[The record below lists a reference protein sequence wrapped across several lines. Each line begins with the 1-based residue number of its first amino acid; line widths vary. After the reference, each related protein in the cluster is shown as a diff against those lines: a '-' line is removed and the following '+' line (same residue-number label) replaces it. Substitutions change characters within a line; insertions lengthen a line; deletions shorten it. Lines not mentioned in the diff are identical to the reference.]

1 MFRRMAAPTDVD
13 LACEGLQAIKKQ
25 LKKLVGDGQATSSQL
40 TAAAD
45 DCADAVIITTNAA
58 EIRMVNGAAARLT
71 GISTRELQTQTLW
84 DVTHA
89 TSQAD
94 FDVLWK
100 EFLRSSRQR
109 GGFSLRHRDGEPVA
123 VAYCAEANVLPELH
137 VFVLRKVV
145 DVR

>member
-13 LACEGLQAIKKQ
+13 LACEGLQGIKTQ
-25 LKKLVGDGQATSSQL
+25 LKKIVRGGPATSSLL

-45 DCADAVIITTNAA
+45 DCVDAVIITGNAA
-58 EIRMVNGAAARLT
+58 DIRMVNGAAARLT

-89 TSQAD
+89 TSQSD

-109 GGFSLRHRDGEPVA
+109 GGFSLRHRDGKPVA
-123 VAYCAEANVLPELH
+123 VAYCAEANVLPDLH
-137 VFVLRKVV
+137 VFVLRKVNGI
-145 DVR
+145 R